1 MMDTSR
7 GRVGEFCGVVS
18 PHWAL
23 RPVGGG
29 KEWEGDPELVR
40 EASRDERMHAL
51 ASGDNARSRG
61 ELL

>member
-7 GRVGEFCGVVS
+7 GRVGEFRGVVG

-29 KEWEGDPELVR
+29 REWEADSHLAR
-40 EASRDERMHAL
+40 EADDGERTRVMA
-51 ASGDNARSRG
+51 ARAAAQSRG
-61 ELL
+61 ER